1 MGKYFRAR
9 TLLVSKL
16 GQNEWHNGKNS
27 LMCHYHQI
35 QGYFNYQ
42 LKRKTQERHKM
53 ELLKNWQALVKFLT
67 MTAINFIKRLDLKN

>member
-1 MGKYFRAR
+1 MKHIHFSSIFAKKMTFILMGKYFRAR

-53 ELLKNWQALVKFLT
+53 ELLKN
-67 MTAINFIKRLDLKN
+67 